1 MTNSIHEK
9 NDLSALAGVPL
20 CWFCERMPDA
30 TCTCGRT
37 YCSDHSHSGYCLICA
52 LGYGLFEGTSET
64 EPLSGLIIVSLA
76 SVSHDPYIVRPPAL
90 QKLLPLPIAGVE
102 RVVSVLVKMLQVDDS
117 LVRHRA
123 ACVLAAAT
131 NSLPSMNP
139 SRLLDHQ
146 HGTSLIAVDQV
157 RRWLL
162 YVLKVSRNIAS
173 SEATAL
179 AILDKLRTADFR
191 DIYPELQDRLTVL
204 TCSNAGT
211 RVAEV
216 FGTLEGFYPSRS
228 PLANERCE
236 LIAYEQYL
244 NVARGA
250 SKNMERIYGSLM
262 KRSPVLST
270 MLKKGTWISSQTRFE
285 DWYFGEREPV

>member
-1 MTNSIHEK
+1 MTNSTHEK
-9 NDLSALAGVPL
+9 DDLSAAAGVPL

-37 YCSDHSHSGYCLICA
+37 YCAEHSHSGHCLICA
-52 LGYGLFEGTSET
+52 LAYGLFESTGET

-76 SVSHDPYIVRPPAL
+76 SMAHDPYIVRPPAL

-102 RVVSVLVKMLQVDDS
+102 RVVSVLVKMLQADDS

-123 ACVLAAAT
+123 ASVLAAT
-131 NSLPSMNP
+131 TECLPTMNP

-162 YVLKVSRNIAS
+162 YVLKVSRNTGN
-173 SEATAL
+173 EATAL

-191 DIYPELQDRLTVL
+191 DIYPELQDRFTVL

-216 FGTLEGFYPSRS
+216 FGALAEFYPSRS
-228 PLANERCE
+228 SLANERCD

-244 NVARGA
+244 NTARGA
-250 SKNMERIYGSLM
+250 GKNMKRIYGPLL
-262 KRSPVLST
+262 KRSPMLAL
-270 MLKKGTWISSQTRFE
+270 MLKKGTWISSQVRFE
-285 DWYFGEREPV
+285 EWYYGEAEPV